1 MAKARNGKPESPREA
16 DADRTRAGSARMWEQ
31 LVAALGVVITV
42 AMIGFM
48 VSVALTPER
57 GNPTITIQ
65 TEPPKPAGESHVVRF
80 RAMNAAGATA
90 AALHIRGELRQGGAV
105 VEASEATLDFLP
117 GNSERS
123 GGLFFRNDPARYEL
137 RVFPVGYNEP

>member
-1 MAKARNGKPESPREA
+1 MKARNVKAESLREA
-16 DADRTRAGSARMWEQ
+16 DADGARAGSARLWERV
-31 LVAALGVVITV
+31 VAALGVVVTV

-57 GNPTITIQ
+57 GNPAVTIE
-65 TEPPKPAGESHVVRF
+65 TEPPRPAGESHLVRF
-80 RAMNAAGATA
+80 RATNAAGATA
-90 AALHIRGELRQGGAV
+90 AALHVRGELRQAGVV
-105 VEASEATLDFLP
+105 VETSEATLDFLP